1 MINLSSIKKE
11 SNQVYNSI
19 NRTFEVDK
27 NDICQLISIAK
38 ENLSGKVRLCSH
50 INKDEAVHEMFI
62 VHPKGTYVRPHKHI
76 NKIESMLV
84 IEGVVD
90 YLIFND
96 DGKVREIIRMGDY
109 RSGNSFYQSTSTN
122 TYHGLLIHSELLVF
136 LEITRGPFYR
146 DDTKFAEWSPVET
159 DSTEVKKYVYNLE
172 KEIKNGIANG
182 ILYS

>member
-27 NDICQLISIAK
+27 NDICQLINIAK

-96 DGKVREIIRMGDY
+96 DGKLRKIIRMGDY
-109 RSGNSFYQSTSTN
+109 KSGNSFYQSTSTN
-122 TYHGLLIHSELLVF
+122 TYHGLLIHSEWLVF
-136 LEITRGPFYR
+136 LEITKGPFISEE
-146 DDTKFAEWSPVET
+146 TLFASWSPESS
-159 DSTEVKKYVYNLE
+159 DHKIGLQFINDQYV
-172 KEIKNGIANG
+172 
-182 ILYS
+182 